1 MFVGDD
7 EAEGINVELARLGK
21 VSDDDFHVCT
31 AQNIWGLYFSHDDS
45 LGLKKGRGER
55 RRVKLVSLLAEDW
68 VMYFAEVDVKDR
80 KSTRLNS
87 SHVSISYAGF
97 CLNKK

>member
-1 MFVGDD
+1 MVDELFVGTKVERFLIFVGDD

-45 LGLKKGRGER
+45 LGFKKGER
-55 RRVKLVSLLAEDW
+55 
-68 VMYFAEVDVKDR
+68 
-80 KSTRLNS
+80 
-87 SHVSISYAGF
+87 
-97 CLNKK
+97 